1 MTLNQLRTFLAVAET
16 GSVRAAAQDLV
27 VTQAAVSASL
37 TALQKSLGVVLL
49 EPDGRGLRLTA
60 AGQAYSGYVRRILGL
75 LDEAGRAAAA
85 AADPERGE
93 LRIAA
98 VTTAAEQILPGLLSG
113 FRTRYPRLGVRLEA
127 GNRDRV
133 RGLLDRHQVDLVL
146 GGRPEPGW
154 DVEVLAERPH
164 ELVVVA
170 APSLAAGAREAA
182 PGTGPRPDETGPGR
196 NRGGRDRPGRDRR
209 GRQPPA
215 AVAGPPGLAAARAG
229 LGHPGSHRRAADR
242 AGHRPAHP
250 DGGLQRRDP
259 RVGERGPGGHP
270 DLPRRGRRRIGR
282 WPPRP
287 APGPRHPH
295 APRLVPGGPGGPPGR
310 AAPGSGPPGRPRHRA
325 RRLPAARARRF
336 HEEPGRRPGARRA
349 ARPTIKEMLENQRG
363 TLNRQS
369 MGDAAGWQRRT
380 PPPTH
385 RRNP

>member
-16 GSVRAAAQDLV
+16 GSVRGAAEDLV

-37 TALQKSLGVVLL
+37 AALQKSLGVTLI

-60 AGQAYSGYVRRILGL
+60 AGQAYAGYVRRVLGL

-164 ELVVVA
+164 QLVVVA
-170 APSLAAGAREAA
+170 APSLAASADAAA
-182 PGTGPRPDETGPGR
+182 PGGSHLVPWLARQAWLLREPGSGTR
-196 NRGGRDRPGRDRR
+196 AATDTLLTELDIAPLTLMVGSNGAIRESASVGLGVTLISRDAVEAELADGRLAALPVPGTPMHRDWYLVAR
-209 GRQPPA
+209 
-215 AVAGPPGLAAARAG
+215 AGPPGTLPPAAARLLAHVLAHG
-229 LGHPGSHRRAADR
+229 RIPALGIPERG
-242 AGHRPAHP
+242 GFRPA
-250 DGGLQRRDP
+250 GGA
-259 RVGERGPGGHP
+259 E
-270 DLPRRGRRRIGR
+270 
-282 WPPRP
+282 
-287 APGPRHPH
+287 
-295 APRLVPGGPGGPPGR
+295 
-310 AAPGSGPPGRPRHRA
+310 
-325 RRLPAARARRF
+325 
-336 HEEPGRRPGARRA
+336 
-349 ARPTIKEMLENQRG
+349 T
-363 TLNRQS
+363 
-369 MGDAAGWQRRT
+369 T
-380 PPPTH
+380 P
-385 RRNP
+385 